1 MPEIQSN
8 SYTICIS
15 QDITK
20 DINRFFKSSKGK
32 YSKIFILVDNNSLQ
46 FCYPQLVEKIE
57 YFESAE
63 IIEIDAGEEH
73 KNIEVC
79 IQIWNALSEYGA
91 DRNSL
96 FVNLGGG
103 VIGDMGGFIASTFKR
118 GIDFIHIPTT
128 LLSQVDSS
136 VGGKLGIDLNNIK
149 NEIGVFNDPKAVFI
163 NSQFLNTL
171 DKRQILSGFAEVIK
185 HGLIADKEY
194 WTEIKNA
201 NFSDLSSFDDLIEK
215 SVLIKNSVVKI
226 DPKEAGIRKILNFG
240 HTIGH
245 AIETFSLEHD
255 NKKHL
260 LHGEAIAIGMIC
272 EAYLSYK
279 TCKMKKA
286 DLDDITKFILSHY
299 KAIKLEEMDKHRLI
313 ELMKHDKKNEKGNI
327 QFSLLSEIG
336 KCEINKTAT
345 ADLIIESLKY
355 YSDSVKLH
363 GK

>member
-1 MPEIQSN
+1 
-8 SYTICIS
+8 
-15 QDITK
+15 
-20 DINRFFKSSKGK
+20 
-32 YSKIFILVDNNSLQ
+32 
-46 FCYPQLVEKIE
+46 
-57 YFESAE
+57 
-63 IIEIDAGEEH
+63 
-73 KNIEVC
+73 
-79 IQIWNALSEYGA
+79 
-91 DRNSL
+91 
-96 FVNLGGG
+96 
-103 VIGDMGGFIASTFKR
+103 
-118 GIDFIHIPTT
+118 
-128 LLSQVDSS
+128 
-136 VGGKLGIDLNNIK
+136 
-149 NEIGVFNDPKAVFI
+149 
-163 NSQFLNTL
+163 
-171 DKRQILSGFAEVIK
+171 
-185 HGLIADKEY
+185 
-194 WTEIKNA
+194 NA

-272 EAYLSYK
+272 EAYLSSK
-279 TCKMKKA
+279 ICKMKKS
-286 DLDDITKFILSHY
+286 DLDDITIFILSNY

-363 GK
+363 EK